1 MTTNSHDAQNAEAQQ
16 AAHAAH
22 TAPDDIKHENRSVVP
37 TWVTAI
43 IAVVFGLVFAF
54 YLYEAISQ
62 AISLGQYVTVQ
73 NPVLKRVGHQLLSFP
88 WLVIGVYLLLPIV
101 TFVLA
106 ILVGRRRSV
115 PIKTGIFV
123 LALAALSAAS
133 LALESIA
140 SAATRIN

>member
-1 MTTNSHDAQNAEAQQ
+1 MTMNS
-16 AAHAAH
+16 
-22 TAPDDIKHENRSVVP
+22 NRSSAGLWA
-37 TWVTAI
+37 TMI

-62 AISLGQYVTVQ
+62 AISLAQYVAVQ
-73 NPVLKRVGHQLLSFP
+73 NPVLKRVGHALLSFP
-88 WLVIGVYLLLPIV
+88 WLVIGAYVVLPIV

-106 ILVGRRRSV
+106 VVIGRRRTV
-115 PIKTGIFV
+115 PIRVGIFV

-133 LALESIA
+133 LTLESIA